1 MLLKISVT
9 KHQCEEILLKCRLMS
24 PGKYIWLKSVCHWTG
39 ARKTESIW
47 TNKKKKLV
55 KLWITNHTPVWR
67 QCGVRKWFWAVSST
81 HGDVYDPAI
90 LHAVYVSETERYDR
104 GSRESYVIKTEHEDF
119 GCIFKELAFW
129 KHFVSEKTGLSP
141 TGWRNLKK
149 QKELKMEDF
158 LFEIRRKPGH
168 ECRRKILI

>member
-1 MLLKISVT
+1 MKKYFWNVVWCPQGSIYDWRVFVT
-9 KHQCEEILLKCRLMS
+9 ELEQERQS
-24 PGKYIWLKSVCHWTG
+24 PF
-39 ARKTESIW
+39 EQ
-47 TNKKKKLV
+47 KKKKLV
-55 KLWITNHTPVWR
+55 KLWITKHTPVWR

>member
-1 MLLKISVT
+1 MWRNTSEMSSDVPREVYMI
-9 KHQCEEILLKCRLMS
+9 EECLSLNWSKKDRVHL
-24 PGKYIWLKSVCHWTG
+24 
-39 ARKTESIW
+39 
-47 TNKKKKLV
+47 NKQKKKLV
-55 KLWITNHTPVWR
+55 KLWITKHTPVWR